1 MARIGIVTDSTAHVP
16 DDLLEKYDLRVAHLS
31 VLFGKDAV
39 REHDISTDEFFR
51 RAKASPSLPT
61 SSQPTP
67 AEFQRVYE
75 ELAQDHDSIIA
86 VIMSHKLSGT
96 INSARLAAG
105 MLADSGVK
113 ITVVDTLTAWMGTGL
128 IAVAVGQ
135 AAQAGKS
142 HEECV
147 ALAEDMVKRMQILL
161 VVDTLEYLQ
170 RGGRIGGA
178 QAMIGT
184 MLQIKPVLTVRDG
197 LVQPLERVRTKRKAV
212 ERIIDIMADHVKD
225 KPYTAVLG
233 YTTTP
238 DEAEELRTTIRARL
252 PQARDFYVSPVSPVV
267 AVHLGPGALGLVYY
281 IHSADHSS

>member
-16 DDLLEKYDLRVAHLS
+16 DDLVAKYDLRVAHLS
-31 VLFGKDAV
+31 VLFGRESV
-39 REHDISTDEFFR
+39 REHDISIEDFFR
-51 RAKASPSLPT
+51 RAKASPTLPT

-67 AEFQRVYE
+67 DEFLRVYRD
-75 ELAQDHDSIIA
+75 LAQDHDSII
-86 VIMSHKLSGT
+86 VVTMSHKLSGT

-105 MLADSGVK
+105 MMADEGVR
-113 ITVVDTLTAWMGTGL
+113 ITIVDTLSAWMGTGL
-128 IAVAVGQ
+128 MAVAAGQ

-147 ALAEDMVKRMQILL
+147 ALVEDLVKRMQILL

-212 ERIIDIMADHVKD
+212 ERIVDLLADHVKD
-225 KPYTAVLG
+225 QSYTAAVG
-233 YTTTP
+233 YTTTLE
-238 DEAEELRTTIRARL
+238 EAEQMRETIRRRA
-252 PQARDFYVSPVSPVV
+252 PQVRDFYISPVSPVV

-281 IHSADHSS
+281 VNPPEQDK